1 MCSLVGSTNAAA
13 GDDDHVG
20 ALPQLFVGGEQ
31 QIVQVDPGMVTA
43 SVPERRSML
52 YSELLTCGSE
62 EEKTLS
68 RAELKA
74 VVEVLAAV
82 FSALAASLSEVE
94 VAEIELPTVR
104 RLLRLVAALVFCC
117 VKIASASDPPG
128 TFPSPAFCS
137 WVRI

>member
-1 MCSLVGSTNAAA
+1 
-13 GDDDHVG
+13 
-20 ALPQLFVGGEQ
+20 
-31 QIVQVDPGMVTA
+31 
-43 SVPERRSML
+43 ML

-137 WVRI
+137 WVRIWPWVWLIDSSSLTTPSTRPCADCTAPLRLAAFTDSLPVA

>member
-1 MCSLVGSTNAAA
+1 MVQGTLRGGQVFVQLVSM
-13 GDDDHVG
+13 DFSCVICWFW
-20 ALPQLFVGGEQ
+20 LL
-31 QIVQVDPGMVTA
+31 IVTA

-82 FSALAASLSEVE
+82 FSALAALLSEVE
-94 VAEIELPTVR
+94 VAEIELPLCAGCLGWWR
-104 RLLRLVAALVFCC
+104 RWCFCC
-117 VKIASASDPPG
+117 VKIARASDPPG
-128 TFPSPAFCS
+128 HIP
-137 WVRI
+137 

>member
-1 MCSLVGSTNAAA
+1 
-13 GDDDHVG
+13 
-20 ALPQLFVGGEQ
+20 
-31 QIVQVDPGMVTA
+31 
-43 SVPERRSML
+43 ML

-104 RLLRLVAALVFCC
+104 RLLRLVAALVFA
-117 VKIASASDPPG
+117 ASK
-128 TFPSPAFCS
+128 SPEHLIPRAHSLAPHFAAGS
-137 WVRI
+137 GFGLEFG